1 MIRTL
6 SLFSF
11 LAALMIA
18 ASPVVAHHSVSAE
31 FDLNK
36 PIKFSGT
43 VKKVD
48 WMNPHI
54 YTHVEVKEADGKTV
68 VYKVEGGPP
77 NSLFRQGWRKDTLK
91 IGETVSVSGVRAKNV
106 ESMNVGQASITTAD
120 GRRIYGG
127 GGGGRGGGQAAQ
139 GQGAQQN

>member
-1 MIRTL
+1 MNRTL
-6 SLFSF
+6 SVFSF
-11 LAALMIA
+11 LAALIVA
-18 ASPVVAHHSVSAE
+18 APPVGAHHSVSAE

-36 PIKFSGT
+36 PIKFTGT

-54 YTHVEVKEADGKTV
+54 YTHVEVKETDGKTV

-77 NSLFRQGWRKDTLK
+77 NALFRQGWRKDTLK

-127 GGGGRGGGQAAQ
+127 GGGGGRGGGQA
-139 GQGAQQN
+139 QGAQN

>member
-1 MIRTL
+1 VF
-6 SLFSF
+6 SL
-11 LAALMIA
+11 LAALIIA
-18 ASPVVAHHSVSAE
+18 ASPVGAHHSVSAE

-36 PIKFSGT
+36 PIKFTGT

-48 WMNPHI
+48 WTNPHI

-91 IGETVSVSGVRAKNV
+91 IGETVSVAGVRAKNI
-106 ESMNVGQASITTAD
+106 ESMNVGQASITTSD

-127 GGGGRGGGQAAQ
+127 GGGGGGRQGGQA
-139 GQGAQQN
+139 QN

>member
-1 MIRTL
+1 MRRTV
-6 SLFSF
+6 SLFSVI
-11 LAALMIA
+11 AALTVA
-18 ASPVVAHHSVSAE
+18 VAPAVAHHSVSAE

-36 PIKFSGT
+36 PVKFTGT

-54 YTHVEVKEADGKTV
+54 YTHVEVKDADGKTT

-127 GGGGRGGGQAAQ
+127 GGGGGGRQGGQAAAPQ
-139 GQGAQQN
+139 